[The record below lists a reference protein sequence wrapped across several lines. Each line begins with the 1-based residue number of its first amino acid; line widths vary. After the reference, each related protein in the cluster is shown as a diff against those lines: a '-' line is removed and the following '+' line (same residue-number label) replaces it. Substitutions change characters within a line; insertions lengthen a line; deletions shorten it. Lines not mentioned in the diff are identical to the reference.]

1 MTFEPTWDHALQ
13 KERDKQFKS
22 LDRGEFRGRLSPL
35 AQRFVGRRPSKPLLK
50 GGREVWHQ
58 AVVYALSAER
68 APLRVL
74 MRAHGLFVA
83 SAYPERTRHM
93 EETARLLRWC
103 SLRVGLLGWAEVWD
117 VPVEAPGIGGAGA
130 VPPLVWQGDYRY
142 VRPETDAVFRRD
154 FGDLSGKS
162 GWRSVP
168 NGEVSGLQQLVM
180 ALERTVLALSVPA
193 LNNVGL
199 PEERLLELVDFYSRM
214 IRMWMGLPQEQPV
227 AEPDFSVDLPAEF
240 QGFGPEAVM

>member
-1 MTFEPTWDHALQ
+1 M
-13 KERDKQFKS
+13 DKPRIDEE
-22 LDRGEFRGRLSPL
+22 LRGRRTELYKSMDRVVAGVSLPPL
-35 AQRFVGRRPSKPLLK
+35 AKRFVGRKPSKALLK
-50 GGREVWHQ
+50 GGGETWHQ
-58 AVVYALSAER
+58 SVVYALCGETV
-68 APLRVL
+68 PLVVL
-74 MRAHGLFVA
+74 MRSQTYFVA
-83 SAYPERTRHM
+83 SAYPHRTAYM
-93 EETARLLRWC
+93 EQTAHLLEWC
-103 SLRVGLLGWAEVWD
+103 ALRTGLLGWAEVWN
-117 VPVEAPGIGGAGA
+117 VPSTLVERPGAGA

-199 PEERLLELVDFYSRM
+199 PEERLLELVDFYARM

-240 QGFGPEAVM
+240 QGFGPEVWK